1 MTRTSEPRDT
11 KDERD
16 ETMTQAEVKTALD
29 AKLATMTT
37 DALIDICC
45 KLARDYTSHSGMVSD
60 ACLAQ
65 LQKRLPSDKFI
76 AFCDELYAAMG

>member
-1 MTRTSEPRDT
+1 MRLAGHDARET
-11 KDERD
+11 
-16 ETMTQAEVKTALD
+16 ETMTQAEVKIALD

-37 DALIDICC
+37 DTLIDICC

-65 LQKRLPSDKFI
+65 LEKRLPSDKFI